1 MSEVRAHEPSG
12 AAVHS
17 PRPNTVPYNDWRRLD
32 VPPVDAFEPIL
43 GVSVIVPYFEAPTK
57 LALTLAGLEG
67 RPIPG
72 ICSRSSSS
80 MTVRSRRLWNNRLA

>member
-17 PRPNTVPYNDWRRLD
+17 PRPNTVPYNDLRRLD

-43 GVSVIVPYFEAPTK
+43 GVSVIVPYFEAPT
-57 LALTLAGLEG
+57 
-67 RPIPG
+67 
-72 ICSRSSSS
+72 SSP
-80 MTVRSRRLWNNRLA
+80 